1 MSLDFARLTLGPCVK
16 AFGDVVIYTPGAGAP
31 VTVGADGNPLR
42 GIFNEFSRQEKTD
55 DTTGMLVIRTYPT
68 VALQM
73 SDLVP
78 GAPPP
83 CQGEMI
89 GVAGRNWTI
98 VETDFDSAGRIW
110 LRLHKTP

>member
-1 MSLDFARLTLGPCVK
+1 
-16 AFGDVVIYTPGAGAP
+16 
-31 VTVGADGNPLR
+31 
-42 GIFNEFSRQEKTD
+42 
-55 DTTGMLVIRTYPT
+55 
-68 VALQM
+68 M

-83 CQGEMI
+83 WQGEMI